1 MFYTYLLRLSN
12 GGFYAGY
19 SSDLR
24 SRIATHKEGRVLAT
38 KGFLPIELVAY
49 FAFSKKINAIN
60 FEKYLKS
67 SSGFAFRNKRLI

>member
-12 GGFYAGY
+12 GRFYAGY
-19 SSDLR
+19 SSNLK
-24 SRIATHKEGRVLAT
+24 SRIETHKEGRVPAT
-38 KGFLPIELVAY
+38 KDFLPIELVAY
-49 FAFSKKINAIN
+49 LAFSKKINAIN